1 MGPSCFVED
10 NVEELKMLV
19 ELFDIEVEFDSF
31 DFSSGDFSQ
40 VDSLGGED
48 CCRACGGRS
57 FREIADDVSSL
68 IVNKIGF
75 VSDIPQ
81 VLIELSLIGT
91 DNGLN

>member
-19 ELFDIEVEFDSF
+19 GLFDIEVEFDSF

-40 VDSLGGED
+40 VDSIGGED
-48 CCRACGGRS
+48 CCRAC
-57 FREIADDVSSL
+57 RERIFKEIVDDVNSM
-68 IVNKIGF
+68 ICGF

-81 VLIELSLIGT
+81 VLIEVSLIGT

>member
-40 VDSLGGED
+40 VDSIGVED
-48 CCRACGGRS
+48 CCRACRERT
-57 FREIADDVSSL
+57 FKEIADDVNSM
-68 IVNKIGF
+68 ICGF

-81 VLIELSLIGT
+81 VLIEVSLIGT

>member
-19 ELFDIEVEFDSF
+19 GLFDIEVVFDSF

-40 VDSLGGED
+40 VDSIGVED
-48 CCRACGGRS
+48 CCRAC
-57 FREIADDVSSL
+57 RERISKGIVDDVNSM
-68 IVNKIGF
+68 ICGF

-81 VLIELSLIGT
+81 VLIEVSLIGT

>member
-40 VDSLGGED
+40 VDSIGVED
-48 CCRACGGRS
+48 CCRAC
-57 FREIADDVSSL
+57 RERICKEIVDDVTSM
-68 IVNKIGF
+68 ICGF

-81 VLIELSLIGT
+81 VLIEVSLIGQIMV
-91 DNGLN
+91 

>member
-19 ELFDIEVEFDSF
+19 ELFDIEVDSF

-48 CCRACGGRS
+48 CCRACRERT
-57 FREIADDVSSL
+57 FKEIADDVNSM
-68 IVNKIGF
+68 ICGF

-81 VLIELSLIGT
+81 VLIEVSLIGT

>member
-48 CCRACGGRS
+48 CCRACG
-57 FREIADDVSSL
+57 EDHL
-68 IVNKIGF
+68 
-75 VSDIPQ
+75 
-81 VLIELSLIGT
+81 
-91 DNGLN
+91 